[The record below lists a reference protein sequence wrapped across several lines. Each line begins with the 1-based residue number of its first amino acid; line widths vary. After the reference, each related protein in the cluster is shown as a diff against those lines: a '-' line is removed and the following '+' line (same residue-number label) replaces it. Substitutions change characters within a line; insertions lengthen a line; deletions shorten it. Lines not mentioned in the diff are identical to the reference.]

1 MSGRGPRGRAR
12 NRTETAEAPNS
23 TPSTEAESGPNR
35 GLPTQEAPKAPAPI
49 PKQSI
54 NRNWIETEI
63 ETGRNRG
70 LPSQEATEAQPVA
83 DGGSQTGQTDTS
95 PIKIS
100 SNTNPELVD
109 PLSRLSLHS
118 EQQEQRKPRQIELV
132 PITRPV
138 TCKIKTGEKTFNFT
152 KTSFKKII
160 II

>member
-12 NRTETAEAPNS
+12 NRTETAQAANS
-23 TPSTEAESGPNR
+23 TPSTEAESGRGR
-35 GLPTQEAPKAPAPI
+35 GLPTQEAAAAPVAAGGGSPTGSGSGSGSGGS
-49 PKQSI
+49 PTSGTGAGSDKSRESPPQPAVG
-54 NRNWIETEI
+54 RAATRGKPLTQPGAL
-63 ETGRNRG
+63 ETGV
-70 LPSQEATEAQPVA
+70 L
-83 DGGSQTGQTDTS
+83 
-95 PIKIS
+95 
-100 SNTNPELVD
+100 D